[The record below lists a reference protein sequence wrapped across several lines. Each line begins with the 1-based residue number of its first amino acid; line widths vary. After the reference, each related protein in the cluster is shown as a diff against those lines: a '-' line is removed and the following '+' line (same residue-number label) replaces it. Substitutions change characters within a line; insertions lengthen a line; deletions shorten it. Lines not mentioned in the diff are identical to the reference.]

1 MNKLGDLSC
10 KEFLTE
16 LASAAPAPGG
26 GGGAAMAGALAAALA
41 SMVANLTIGKEK
53 FADREPEVKEL
64 LKQAEA
70 ERVRLLQLADDDAA
84 VFNSFMSCY
93 KLLKT
98 TDEEKAARTAAIR
111 AAAKQAATVP
121 LNIARSSFAV
131 LKLADRL
138 VVAGNPGV
146 ITDGACSG
154 LLARAALRCAEYNV
168 RINMGLTKDEEW
180 NAQAAAELK
189 QLLAEAE
196 TLENRLLAVTDKA
209 LQ

>member
-1 MNKLGDLSC
+1 MNKLGDLGC

-53 FADREPEVKEL
+53 FADREPEFKEL
-64 LKQAEA
+64 LEQAEA
-70 ERVRLLQLADDDAA
+70 ERVRLLTLVDEDAA
-84 VFNSFMSCY
+84 VFNSFMICY
-93 KLLKT
+93 KLPKT

-138 VVAGNPGV
+138 VVSGNPGV

-168 RINMGLTKDEEW
+168 RINLGLTKDEAW
-180 NAQAAAELK
+180 NAQAAADLK
-189 QLLAEAE
+189 QLLVDAEALE
-196 TLENRLLAVTDKA
+196 TSLLAVTDKA